1 MTKKTLSG
9 ILLDEHADLSL
20 NDLCRACSQHEEW
33 VIELVEE
40 GVLEPIGNDYKEWAF
55 PAASLQRAR
64 AATRLQRDLS
74 INLTGIA
81 LALDLMDEIERLRA
95 RLNRFG
101 IKGDT

>member
-20 NDLCRACSQHEEW
+20 NDLCHACSQHEEW

-40 GVLEPIGNDYKEWAF
+40 GVLEPIGSDHKEWKF

-64 AATRLQRDLS
+64 AAMRLQRDLS
-74 INLTGIA
+74 VNLTGIA